1 MNINS
6 KEINTI
12 AELFKS
18 GKTVSQIAEHKNM
31 SRQNVK
37 RALAEAG
44 LMQLS
49 WYKSTN
55 ELQMLN
61 YLKGM
66 DINNLVELRS
76 VL

>member
-1 MNINS
+1 MKLDSNKIN
-6 KEINTI
+6 
-12 AELFKS
+12 
-18 GKTVSQIAEHKNM
+18 QIADKFLAGQSVAQIADELDM

-49 WYKSTN
+49 WYKTTN

-66 DINNLVELRS
+66 GINNLVELRS

>member
-6 KEINTI
+6 KEINAI

-18 GKTVSQIAEHKNM
+18 GKTVTQIADQKDM
-31 SRQNVK
+31 SKQNVK

-49 WYKSTN
+49 WYKTTN

-66 DINNLVELRS
+66 GINNLVELRS